1 MQAGAQGT
9 GKWDLKTDT
18 RRSDSRSVV
27 FGPL

>member
-9 GKWDLKTDT
+9 GKWDLKIHT

-27 FGPL
+27 SGPV